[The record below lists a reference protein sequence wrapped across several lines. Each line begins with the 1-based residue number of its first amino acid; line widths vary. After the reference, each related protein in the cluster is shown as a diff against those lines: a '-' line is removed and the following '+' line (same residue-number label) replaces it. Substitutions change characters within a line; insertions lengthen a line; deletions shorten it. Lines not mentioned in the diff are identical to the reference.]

1 MFTKEKENLLL
12 ITITFLW
19 QRLLTH
25 LQGRRAAPVSPGLRA
40 HCVTEIN
47 VLSDKARK
55 PIPVAIQTY
64 HMGVWGIRTT
74 TVLQRAQSSSSHPAF
89 FSLYQILWFFFHT
102 KLQENGPLVGR
113 YTRIWKRSSGLP
125 SGYFIFNHNTSDAQE
140 KGSAAHIML
149 HFRFMMSYEVRHS
162 WVEITSP
169 KTVSLRSVVCGLTLR
184 PSRQSIT

>member
-1 MFTKEKENLLL
+1 MCFQIRLGNQYLLQFKH
-12 ITITFLW
+12 TTWESEASEQPQFC
-19 QRLLTH
+19 REPKV
-25 LQGRRAAPVSPGLRA
+25 AAATP
-40 HCVTEIN
+40 H
-47 VLSDKARK
+47 
-55 PIPVAIQTY
+55 
-64 HMGVWGIRTT
+64 
-74 TVLQRAQSSSSHPAF
+74 
-89 FSLYQILWFFFHT
+89 FSLCTKYCGFFHT

-125 SGYFIFNHNTSDAQE
+125 SGYLIFNHNTSDAQE

>member
-25 LQGRRAAPVSPGLRA
+25 LQGRWAAPVSPGLCA

-89 FSLYQILWFFFHT
+89 FSLYQILWFFSHKAT
-102 KLQENGPLVGR
+102 RKWAAGR
-113 YTRIWKRSSGLP
+113 KVHQNLEAVFWTTFRLL
-125 SGYFIFNHNTSDAQE
+125 
-140 KGSAAHIML
+140 HIQSQ
-149 HFRFMMSYEVRHS
+149 HFRCTRKGQCSTYNA
-162 WVEITSP
+162 
-169 KTVSLRSVVCGLTLR
+169 SL
-184 PSRQSIT
+184 